1 MIHKLRL
8 VPVFLVLP
16 ILLVTTNVF
25 LIINSGFLYEYGF
38 NKYNID
44 KYTGIE
50 MDQLYL
56 AADQI
61 RDYFNNNE
69 EYIVIEID
77 MYGERIPNLYNNREI
92 LHMKDVKGLLNM
104 VKYVQIVSFLILTG
118 YSVVALFIY
127 SDRKVVKLLKDLS
140 SGAIFSLVVI
150 FLIGGLSV
158 FGFDK
163 LFLYFHLISF
173 TNDLWLLDPRY
184 DYLIMMFPQGFFFDS
199 TILIAIFTILE
210 CILISVIPILS
221 KRIISK

>member
-61 RDYFNNNE
+61 RDYFNNDE
-69 EYIVIEID
+69 EYIVIEIN

-118 YSVVALFIY
+118 YSVVALFLY
-127 SDRKVVKLLKDLS
+127 SDRKVFKLLKDLS
-140 SGAIFSLVVI
+140 SGAIFSLMVI
-150 FLIGGLSV
+150 FLIGVLSV

-199 TILIAIFTILE
+199 TMLIAIFTILE

>member
-118 YSVVALFIY
+118 YSVVALFLY
-127 SDRKVVKLLKDLS
+127 SDRKVFKLLKDLS
-140 SGAIFSLVVI
+140 SGAIFSLMVI
-150 FLIGGLSV
+150 FLIGVLSV

-199 TILIAIFTILE
+199 TMLIAIFTILE

>member
-25 LIINSGFLYEYGF
+25 FIINSDFLYEYGF
-38 NKYNID
+38 KKYNID
-44 KYTGIE
+44 KYTGID

-56 AADQI
+56 AGDQI
-61 RDYFNNNE
+61 RDYFNNDE

-92 LHMKDVKGLLNM
+92 LHMKDVKDLLKV
-104 VKYVQIVSFLILTG
+104 VKYVQIVSLLILTF
-118 YSVVALFIY
+118 YSIVAISTY
-127 SDRKVVKLLKDLS
+127 SNRKVIKLLKDLS
-140 SGAIFSLVVI
+140 LGGIFTLGLI
-150 FLIGGLSV
+150 LLIGISFV
-158 FGFDK
+158 FGFNK

-173 TNDLWLLDPRY
+173 SNDLWLLDPRY

-199 TILIAIFTILE
+199 TMFIAILTILE
-210 CILISVIPILS
+210 AILISVIPIFS
-221 KRIISK
+221 KKIMSK

>member
-25 LIINSGFLYEYGF
+25 FIINSGFLYEYGF
-38 NKYNID
+38 KKYNID
-44 KYTGIE
+44 KYTGID

-56 AADQI
+56 AGDQI
-61 RDYFNNNE
+61 RDYFNNDE

-92 LHMKDVKGLLNM
+92 LHMKDVKDLLKV
-104 VKYVQIVSFLILTG
+104 VKYMQIVSLLILTF
-118 YSVVALFIY
+118 YSIVAISTY
-127 SDRKVVKLLKDLS
+127 SNRKVIKLLKDLS
-140 SGAIFSLVVI
+140 LGGIFTLGLI
-150 FLIGGLSV
+150 LLIGISFV
-158 FGFDK
+158 FGFNK

-173 TNDLWLLDPRY
+173 SNDLWLLDPRY

-199 TILIAIFTILE
+199 TMFIAILTILE
-210 CILISVIPILS
+210 AILISVIPIFS
-221 KRIISK
+221 KKIMSK